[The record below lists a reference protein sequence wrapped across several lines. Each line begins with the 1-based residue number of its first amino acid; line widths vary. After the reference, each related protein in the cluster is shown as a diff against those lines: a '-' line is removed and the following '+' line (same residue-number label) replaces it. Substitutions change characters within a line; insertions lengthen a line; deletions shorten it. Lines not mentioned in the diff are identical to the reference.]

1 MNELEVMGVCTPP
14 PYGKIVNLRANGESG
29 SKILRA
35 VFPTF
40 QWLLNSEKTR
50 FVAKAVL
57 EI

>member
-1 MNELEVMGVCTPP
+1 MKKHGNFVKLPV
-14 PYGKIVNLRANGESG
+14 NGESG
-29 SKILRA
+29 GKILPA
-35 VFPTF
+35 VFLTF